1 MSGGS
6 FCFSDSPWEP
16 LITTLMCKALSSLS
30 LSFFSFF
37 SSLFNLGPF
46 LSHFAFHAT
55 DILRVQ
61 TDHFECVHIFL
72 TPCKVNFSS
81 WVNAESSLQGT

>member
-1 MSGGS
+1 MR
-6 FCFSDSPWEP
+6 
-16 LITTLMCKALSSLS
+16 KALSSLSLS

-46 LSHFAFHAT
+46 LSHLAFHAT

-61 TDHFECVHIFL
+61 AGHFERLHIFL
-72 TPCKVNFSS
+72 TPCKINCSS
-81 WVNAESSLQGT
+81 WVNAESGL